1 MGGGDKTRLRLGA
14 KTIIETLI
22 ERLAPQAGPI
32 CISTNTPAADTP
44 YPAIPDAP
52 GAGPLAGLSAALAWA
67 AAQNCTELLCV
78 PGDTP
83 FIPRDLAARLA
94 PSPAV
99 AVSGGRTH
107 HLVCRLPV
115 MCAPVLAA
123 WLAQGHTRAGDFMRS
138 IGARPV
144 SFDDD
149 AASDDPA
156 QFLNINTPDDLAE
169 ALRHLPVLPCL

>member
-1 MGGGDKTRLRLGA
+1 MGGGDKTALKIG
-14 KTIIETLI
+14 TISILDTLI
-22 ERLAPQAGPI
+22 GRLAPQAGPI
-32 CISTNTPAADTP
+32 CISSNAPLPNTR
-44 YPAIPDAP
+44 YPVIHDAP

-67 AAQNCTELLCV
+67 ASENCTELLCV

-94 PSPAV
+94 PGPSV
-99 AVSGGRTH
+99 ATAGGRTH

-138 IGARPV
+138 IGARLTA
-144 SFDDD
+144 F
-149 AASDDPA
+149 DDPA
-156 QFLNINTPDDLAE
+156 AFLNINTPDDLAE